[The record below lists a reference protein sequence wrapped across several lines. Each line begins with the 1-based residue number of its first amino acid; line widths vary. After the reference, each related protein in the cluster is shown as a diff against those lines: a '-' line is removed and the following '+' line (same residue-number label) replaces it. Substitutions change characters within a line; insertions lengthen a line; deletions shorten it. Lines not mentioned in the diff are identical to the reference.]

1 MNENKYLEQ
10 KNEMIGENSFMKA
23 LLKKRLNQKGL
34 TLIELL
40 AVIVILAI
48 VAAIAVPAIGNL
60 IQNSRYNAV
69 KADALN
75 VLSAA
80 NIYFAENSA
89 ETDVTVAELKTAKL
103 LDTSGKI
110 LDTVGSDASTIIKP
124 TSGTT
129 GALELSTG
137 ALKFSGDKTVTFTS
151 ATVDAISGDTTKGSA
166 VSTNVTINKSG
177 VTVAGSTPSGT

>member
-1 MNENKYLEQ
+1 MNEQKYLEQ
-10 KNEMIGENSFMKA
+10 QNESMGENSFMKK

-60 IQNSRYNAV
+60 IENSRYNAI
-69 KADALN
+69 KADGLN

-80 NIYFAENSA
+80 NLYFSENPDKSA
-89 ETDVTVAELKTAKL
+89 VTVAELKTAKL

-110 LDTVGSDASTIIKP
+110 LDTVGSTASTINKP
-124 TSGTT
+124 TTGSS
-129 GALELSTG
+129 GALTLTTG

-151 ATVDAISGDTTKGSA
+151 ASVDNINGDTTKGSA
-166 VSTNVTINKSG
+166 VSTNVTIANTG
-177 VTVAGSTPSGT
+177 VTVTAPSGT